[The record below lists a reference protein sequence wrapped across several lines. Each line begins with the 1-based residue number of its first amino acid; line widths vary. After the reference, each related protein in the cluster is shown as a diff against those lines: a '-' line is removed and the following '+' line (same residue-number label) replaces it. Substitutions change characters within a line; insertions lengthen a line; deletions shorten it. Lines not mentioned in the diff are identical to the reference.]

1 MSVLVCVL
9 YSISIRVLS
18 AGQSIRK
25 LGQFGEVHVHVH
37 VCSTAT
43 AMCMYDIVQTCV
55 FIQTWVAAGLSVLK
69 GYS

>member
-1 MSVLVCVL
+1 MSVVVCVL

-25 LGQFGEVHVHVH
+25 LGQFGEVHAHVH

-43 AMCMYDIVQTCV
+43 VMCMYMYV
-55 FIQTWVAAGLSVLK
+55 
-69 GYS
+69 